1 MLKSSQPI
9 LQCLLYLD
17 ICMFHLCFTN
27 KNLKLFMLLQSSYLA
42 CLFSLVEKKPAKSF
56 NRELSYFFLFLVFQE
71 LPSLADLFDKNMF
84 KVITLN
90 EYIFLDKNK
99 KILSAY
105 TYDICS
111 FEPNWLGCVHEN
123 HNYIFIYWPYSSLTC
138 LACFISPYITFVC
151 LMEKFLDRK
160 WYLCR

>member
-1 MLKSSQPI
+1 
-9 LQCLLYLD
+9 
-17 ICMFHLCFTN
+17 
-27 KNLKLFMLLQSSYLA
+27 MLLQSSYLA
-42 CLFSLVEKKPAKSF
+42 CLFSLAEKKPAKSF

-111 FEPNWLGCVHEN
+111 FEPN
-123 HNYIFIYWPYSSLTC
+123 
-138 LACFISPYITFVC
+138 
-151 LMEKFLDRK
+151 
-160 WYLCR
+160 

>member
-56 NRELSYFFLFLVFQE
+56 NRELSYFFLVLVFQE

-99 KILSAY
+99 KNIKCILMIFVLLNLIDLVVCMKTITIFSY
-105 TYDICS
+105 TGHIVRLLA
-111 FEPNWLGCVHEN
+111 N
-123 HNYIFIYWPYSSLTC
+123 SL
-138 LACFISPYITFVC
+138 LY
-151 LMEKFLDRK
+151 
-160 WYLCR
+160 